1 MRTKALTSL
10 LLSVFFLCG
19 PLIQTVIPASPDFR
33 SGNTSDILRFGI
45 HVSEM
50 GNLDPH
56 FAAGSQDRAMADMLV
71 TRQKLNPIWPNRFP
85 DLK

>member
-56 FAAGSQDRAMADMLV
+56 FAAGSQDRAMADMA
-71 TRQKLNPIWPNRFP
+71 RS
-85 DLK
+85 